1 MPPKRT
7 RASTAKTAKA
17 ATAATAAKA
26 AKAAKVTK
34 ANKRQATPAIKDD
47 TTWTSGNFEIITT
60 DKVRFRVPDHLL
72 FGARYVGSHTF
83 LAGTP

>member
-7 RASTAKTAKA
+7 RPTTAR
-17 ATAATAAKA
+17 AAKA
-26 AKAAKVTK
+26 AKATKPAKTTK
-34 ANKRQATPAIKDD
+34 ATKATKHKATPAIKDD
-47 TTWTSGNFEIITT
+47 ETWTSGNFEIITT